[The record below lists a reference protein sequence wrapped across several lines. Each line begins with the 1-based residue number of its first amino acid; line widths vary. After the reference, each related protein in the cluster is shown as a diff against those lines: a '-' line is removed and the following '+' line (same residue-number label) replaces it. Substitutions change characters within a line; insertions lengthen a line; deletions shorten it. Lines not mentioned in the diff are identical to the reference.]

1 MVNNTV
7 DLSVLLADFVEDTT
21 GHLDAVENALLELE
35 KQYGRGVTDEALVTQ
50 ILGNLHTI
58 KGNSGMM
65 GLGSIQ
71 QLVHKL
77 EAAFKQ
83 VLERNIHLTNG
94 FFEAIFAALNN
105 IRESLAK
112 LVENPAYQADF
123 SDITMLVECVSS
135 GAVEKEGFI
144 ATADKKEDSSY
155 ISQKSSTLKVNFE
168 KLDDLLNLVGELV
181 IRRTGLLA
189 LESRI
194 REINDK
200 SLVEAFTESSQ
211 LIGDT
216 AAQLREAIMKARM
229 LPVKVVFQRFNR
241 LVRDL
246 CQCHGKEV
254 NLVFIGED
262 TELDKTVIDE
272 IGEPLLH
279 LIRNAVDHGLENPEV
294 RRRSGKPAKG
304 ILTLRARHENN
315 HMVISVEDDGSGIS
329 PERLRNAAVSKGLID
344 SRQARALSDHEALQ
358 LMFLP
363 GFSTKEE
370 VTETSGRG
378 IGLDVVKNI
387 VASFNGM
394 IDIESAMGVG
404 TTFTIKLPLT
414 LAIITSLMV
423 EVSGD
428 TYAIPLSGV
437 LESIKVDRGD
447 IHEVADGE
455 VIQLRDRLLPLVRV
469 GSFFGLPQLKQE
481 ETEYVVVVGSG
492 ERRGGLVVDRLIG
505 QQEIVIK
512 AMDDYLGALPGIAG
526 GTILGNGKIA
536 LIFDIASLIGKAK
549 GGRIDAGK

>member
-1 MVNNTV
+1 MDHTV
-7 DLSVLLADFVEDTT
+7 DMSALLEEFFDDAS
-21 GHLDAVENALLELE
+21 GHLEAVETALLELE
-35 KQYGRGVTDEALVTQ
+35 KRHAGGVVDEALITK

-65 GLGSIQ
+65 GFSDIQ
-71 QLVHKL
+71 QFVHNL

-83 VLERNIHLTNG
+83 VLEKELHLSG
-94 FFEAIFAALNN
+94 AFFETVYAALNS
-105 IRESLAK
+105 IRDALAK
-112 LVENPAYQADF
+112 LAANPAHQPDF
-123 SDITMLVECVSS
+123 SDLVMLLQCLAS
-135 GAVEKEGFI
+135 GVVEKELVRGS
-144 ATADKKEDSSY
+144 AETHEDNGY
-155 ISQKSSTLKVNFE
+155 ISHKSNTLKVNFE

-181 IRRTGLLA
+181 IHRTGLLA
-189 LESRI
+189 LEARI

-246 CQCHGKEV
+246 CQRHGKEV
-254 NLVFIGED
+254 NLAFIGEE

-279 LIRNAVDHGLENPEV
+279 LIRNAVDHGFEPPET
-294 RRRSGKPAKG
+294 RRRSGKQPKG
-304 ILTLRARHENN
+304 NLTLRARHENN
-315 HMVISVEDDGSGIS
+315 HMVISVEDDGRGIS
-329 PERLRNAAVSKGLID
+329 PEKVRNAAIAKGLID
-344 SRQARALSDHEALQ
+344 SQQARTLSDREALQ
-358 LMFLP
+358 LIFMP

-387 VASFNGM
+387 VSSFNGM
-394 IDIESAMGVG
+394 IDIDSTVGVG

-423 EVSGD
+423 EVSGE
-428 TYAIPLSGV
+428 TFAIPLSGV
-437 LESIKVDRGD
+437 LESIKVSRKD
-447 IHEVADGE
+447 IHEVAEGE

-469 GSFFGLPQLKQE
+469 DRFFGLPE
-481 ETEYVVVVGSG
+481 ARGAEYEYVVVVGSG

-512 AMDDYLGALPGIAG
+512 AIDDYLGTLPGIAG
-526 GTILGNGKIA
+526 GTILGDGKIA
-536 LIFDIASLIGKAK
+536 LIFDIASLLGKAK
-549 GGRIDAGK
+549 GGRSDAGK